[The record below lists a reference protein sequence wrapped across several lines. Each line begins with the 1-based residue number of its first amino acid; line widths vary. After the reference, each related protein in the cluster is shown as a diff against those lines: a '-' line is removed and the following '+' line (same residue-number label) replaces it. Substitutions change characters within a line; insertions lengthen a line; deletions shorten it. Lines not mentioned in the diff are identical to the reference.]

1 MLEINF
7 TLVIFAFSFLV
18 FIYLLNLTLYKPV
31 GKLIEAR
38 KELIERDYDRAKN
51 LSEEAKGTLE
61 NYTKKI
67 KEAKHSSQVL
77 IQEAINETNKKKE
90 EKLLSFI
97 NVLTKEKEAALKK
110 IGEEKEK
117 SMKELQKEL
126 VHLTE
131 FITNKVL
138 GMEKDLVRTH

>member
-7 TLVIFAFSFLV
+7 TLVVFAFSFLI

-31 GKLIEAR
+31 GKLVEAR
-38 KELIERDYDRAKN
+38 KELIERDYDGAKN
-51 LSEEAKGTLE
+51 LNEEAKRILE

-67 KEAKHSSQVL
+67 KEAKHDSQIL
-77 IQEAINETNKKKE
+77 IQEVINETNKKKE

-97 NVLTKEKEAALKK
+97 NVLSKEKEAALRK
-110 IGEEKEK
+110 IKEEKEK
-117 SMKELQKEL
+117 SMKEFQKEL

-138 GMEKDLVRTH
+138 GMEKDLVGTH